1 MLQILLLSCQNVT
14 FVTESKQLTLMKSTL
29 EGIQPADGEVRVAD
43 GLHQRQLGLH
53 TGECVE
59 AAFWLEVRL
68 ARQSSGGSL

>member
-1 MLQILLLSCQNVT
+1 
-14 FVTESKQLTLMKSTL
+14 MKSTL

-43 GLHQRQLGLH
+43 GLNQRQLGLH